1 MSKTV
6 LQFSLM
12 FVVLVL
18 AQAVIFNRLAL
29 FSVALAF
36 VFIYFIIKLPL
47 TLSASKVMWLS
58 FLLGFC
64 VDIFS
69 DTPGINSLACTC
81 LGACRHT
88 VVRLYVP
95 REEDLIHS
103 IPSMR
108 TLGVAIWTKYVVTMS
123 LLFCILVFVIEA
135 FSFFLPW
142 LMLERIVAS
151 TVFTSLLIIAI
162 DSLFARSQTLS
173 AGEKRL

>member
-12 FVVLVL
+12 FVVMVV
-18 AQAVIFNRLAL
+18 AQSVIFNRLAL

-36 VFIYFIIKLPL
+36 VFIYFIIKLPM
-47 TLSASKVMWLS
+47 TLSATKVMFLS

-88 VVRLYVP
+88 VLRLYVP
-95 REEDLIHS
+95 REDDVIHR
-103 IPSMR
+103 IPALRS
-108 TLGVAIWTKYVVTMS
+108 LGASVFSKYVLTMS
-123 LLFCILVFVIEA
+123 LLYCFMVTLIES
-135 FSFFLPW
+135 FSFFNPLI
-142 LMLERIVAS
+142 MLERIVGS
-151 TVFTSLLIIAI
+151 TVLTSLLILGI
-162 DSLFARSQTLS
+162 DSLSSRSKFSS